1 MGYVQE
7 KCTGLV
13 SEASFVIA
21 KPREIGTEQK
31 THQIESS
38 WLKEWG
44 RVDITESLMWMSR
57 WTDIGRSPTHILN

>member
-1 MGYVQE
+1 MYKSQELPTDEGSSFQVRVSVYNVMGYVQE

-38 WLKEWG
+38 
-44 RVDITESLMWMSR
+44 
-57 WTDIGRSPTHILN
+57 